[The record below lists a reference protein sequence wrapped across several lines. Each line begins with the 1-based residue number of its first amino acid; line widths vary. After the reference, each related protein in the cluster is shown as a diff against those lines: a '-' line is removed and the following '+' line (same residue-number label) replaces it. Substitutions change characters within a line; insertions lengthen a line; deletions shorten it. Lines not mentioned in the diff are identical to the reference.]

1 MMIDLFIAAVST
13 AAFFICQNKENKT
26 VVFILWILMVLSLVK
41 IADNIDKSMKSA
53 IEEIQSFYLMDSP
66 GQFDPRIPVI
76 RIYLDYENP
85 QDTLL
90 KDSILI
96 YERELSSKKLIN
108 E

>member
-1 MMIDLFIAAVST
+1 MIDLFIAAVST

-41 IADNIDKSMKSA
+41 IAENIDKSM
-53 IEEIQSFYLMDSP
+53 EEIQSLYLEDGP

-76 RIYLDYENP
+76 RIYLDYENL

-96 YERELSSKKLIN
+96 YERELSSRNLIN

>member
-1 MMIDLFIAAVST
+1 MIDLFIAAVST

-26 VVFILWILMVLSLVK
+26 VVFILWILMILSLVK
-41 IADNIDKSMKSA
+41 IADNIDKS
-53 IEEIQSFYLMDSP
+53 IEEVQSLYLEDGP
-66 GQFDPRIPVI
+66 GQFDPRIPII

-96 YERELSSKKLIN
+96 YQRELSSKKLID

>member
-41 IADNIDKSMKSA
+41 IADNIDKSM
-53 IEEIQSFYLMDSP
+53 EEIQSLYLEDNP

-96 YERELSSKKLIN
+96 YERELSSRNLIN

>member
-1 MMIDLFIAAVST
+1 L
-13 AAFFICQNKENKT
+13 E
-26 VVFILWILMVLSLVK
+26 
-41 IADNIDKSMKSA
+41 DN
-53 IEEIQSFYLMDSP
+53 P

-96 YERELSSKKLIN
+96 YERELSSRNLID

>member
-1 MMIDLFIAAVST
+1 MIDLFIAAVST
-13 AAFFICQNKENKT
+13 AAFFIYQNKENKT
-26 VVFILWILMVLSLVK
+26 IVFILWILMVLSLIK
-41 IADNIDKSMKSA
+41 IADNIDKSM
-53 IEEIQSFYLMDSP
+53 EEIQSLYLEDGP

-76 RIYLDYENP
+76 RIYLDYKNP

-96 YERELSSKKLIN
+96 YERELSSRNLIN

>member
-1 MMIDLFIAAVST
+1 MIDLFIAAVST

-26 VVFILWILMVLSLVK
+26 VVFILWILMILSLVK

-53 IEEIQSFYLMDSP
+53 MEEIQSLYLEDGP

-85 QDTLL
+85 KDTLL

-96 YERELSSKKLIN
+96 YQRELSSEKLIDK
-108 E
+108 

>member
-1 MMIDLFIAAVST
+1 MIDLFIAAVST

-41 IADNIDKSMKSA
+41 IADNIDKSM
-53 IEEIQSFYLMDSP
+53 EEIQSLYLEDGP

-96 YERELSSKKLIN
+96 YERELSSRNLIN

>member
-1 MMIDLFIAAVST
+1 MIDLFIAAVST
-13 AAFFICQNKENKT
+13 AAFFIYQNKENKT

-41 IADNIDKSMKSA
+41 IAENIDKSM
-53 IEEIQSFYLMDSP
+53 EEMQSQSLYLEDGP

-90 KDSILI
+90 RDSILI
-96 YERELSSKKLIN
+96 YERELSSKNLIN

>member
-13 AAFFICQNKENKT
+13 AAFFIYQNKENKT

-41 IADNIDKSMKSA
+41 IADNIDKTM
-53 IEEIQSFYLMDSP
+53 EEMQSQLLYFEDGP

-90 KDSILI
+90 RDSILI
-96 YERELSSKKLIN
+96 YERELSSRNLIN
-108 E
+108 K

>member
-41 IADNIDKSMKSA
+41 IADNIDKSM
-53 IEEIQSFYLMDSP
+53 EEMQSLYLEDGP

-76 RIYLDYENP
+76 RIYLDYKNP

-96 YERELSSKKLIN
+96 YERELSSRNLIN

>member
-41 IADNIDKSMKSA
+41 IADNIDRSMEEVKSL
-53 IEEIQSFYLMDSP
+53 YLEDGP

-96 YERELSSKKLIN
+96 YERELSSRNLID

>member
-1 MMIDLFIAAVST
+1 MIDLFIAAVST
-13 AAFFICQNKENKT
+13 AAFFICQNKESKT
-26 VVFILWILMVLSLVK
+26 VVFILWILMILSLVK
-41 IADNIDKSMKSA
+41 IADNIDKSMEEMKSL
-53 IEEIQSFYLMDSP
+53 YLEDGP

-96 YERELSSKKLIN
+96 YQRELSSEKLIDK
-108 E
+108 

>member
-1 MMIDLFIAAVST
+1 MIDLLIIAVS
-13 AAFFICQNKENKT
+13 AAGFFIYLKKENKT
-26 VVFILWILMVLSLVK
+26 VVFIFWILMVLSFVK
-41 IADNIDKSMKSA
+41 IAENIDKSIK
-53 IEEIQSFYLMDSP
+53 EIQSLYLEDNP

-96 YERELSSKKLIN
+96 YERELSSKNLIN
-108 E
+108 K

>member
-1 MMIDLFIAAVST
+1 MIDLLIVAVS
-13 AAFFICQNKENKT
+13 AAGFFIYLKKENKT
-26 VVFILWILMVLSLVK
+26 VVFIFWILMVLSFVK
-41 IADNIDKSMKSA
+41 IAENIDKS
-53 IEEIQSFYLMDSP
+53 IEEIQSLYLEDNP
-66 GQFDPRIPVI
+66 GQFDPRIPII

-96 YERELSSKKLIN
+96 YERELSSRNLID

>member
-1 MMIDLFIAAVST
+1 MIDLFIAAVST
-13 AAFFICQNKENKT
+13 AAFFIYQNKENKT
-26 VVFILWILMVLSLVK
+26 VVFILWMLMVLSLVK
-41 IADNIDKSMKSA
+41 IADNIDKSM
-53 IEEIQSFYLMDSP
+53 EEIQSLYLEDGP

-96 YERELSSKKLIN
+96 YERELSSRNLIN

>member
-1 MMIDLFIAAVST
+1 
-13 AAFFICQNKENKT
+13 
-26 VVFILWILMVLSLVK
+26 MVLSLVK
-41 IADNIDKSMKSA
+41 IADNIDKSM
-53 IEEIQSFYLMDSP
+53 EEIQSLYLKDGP

-96 YERELSSKKLIN
+96 YERELSSRNLIN

>member
-41 IADNIDKSMKSA
+41 IADNIDKSM
-53 IEEIQSFYLMDSP
+53 EEIQSLYLEDGP

-76 RIYLDYENP
+76 RIYLDYKNP

-96 YERELSSKKLIN
+96 YERELSSRNLIN

>member
-1 MMIDLFIAAVST
+1 MIDLFIAAVST

-26 VVFILWILMVLSLVK
+26 VVFILWILMILSLVK
-41 IADNIDKSMKSA
+41 IADNIDKS
-53 IEEIQSFYLMDSP
+53 IEEIQSLYLEDGP

-96 YERELSSKKLIN
+96 YQRELSSEKLIDK
-108 E
+108 

>member
-1 MMIDLFIAAVST
+1 MIDLFIAAVST

-41 IADNIDKSMKSA
+41 IADNIDKSM
-53 IEEIQSFYLMDSP
+53 EEIQSLYLEDNP

-96 YERELSSKKLIN
+96 YERELSSRNLID

>member
-1 MMIDLFIAAVST
+1 MIDLFIAAVST
-13 AAFFICQNKENKT
+13 AAFFIYQNKENKT

-41 IADNIDKSMKSA
+41 IAENIDKSM
-53 IEEIQSFYLMDSP
+53 EEMQSQSLYLEDGP

-96 YERELSSKKLIN
+96 YERELSSKNLIN

>member
-1 MMIDLFIAAVST
+1 MMIDLLIVAVSAT
-13 AAFFICQNKENKT
+13 GFFICLKKENKT

-41 IADNIDKSMKSA
+41 IADNIDKSM
-53 IEEIQSFYLMDSP
+53 EEIQSLYLEDNP

-96 YERELSSKKLIN
+96 YERELSSRNLID

>member
-1 MMIDLFIAAVST
+1 MIDLFIAAVST
-13 AAFFICQNKENKT
+13 AAFFIYRNKENKT
-26 VVFILWILMVLSLVK
+26 IVFILWILMVLSLIK
-41 IADNIDKSMKSA
+41 IAENIDKSMKNT
-53 IEEIQSFYLMDSP
+53 IEEMQSLYLEDGP

-76 RIYLDYENP
+76 RIYLDYKNP

-96 YERELSSKKLIN
+96 YERELSSRNLIN

>member
-1 MMIDLFIAAVST
+1 MMIDLLIVAVS
-13 AAFFICQNKENKT
+13 AAGFFICLKKENKT

-41 IADNIDKSMKSA
+41 IADNIDKS
-53 IEEIQSFYLMDSP
+53 IEEIQSLYLEDNP

-96 YERELSSKKLIN
+96 YERELSSRNLIDK
-108 E
+108 

>member
-41 IADNIDKSMKSA
+41 IADNIDKSM
-53 IEEIQSFYLMDSP
+53 EEIQSLYLEDNP

-96 YERELSSKKLIN
+96 YERELSSRNLID

>member
-1 MMIDLFIAAVST
+1 
-13 AAFFICQNKENKT
+13 
-26 VVFILWILMVLSLVK
+26 MVLSLVK
-41 IADNIDKSMKSA
+41 IADNIDKSM
-53 IEEIQSFYLMDSP
+53 EEIQSLYLEDGP

-96 YERELSSKKLIN
+96 YERELSSRNLIN

>member
-13 AAFFICQNKENKT
+13 AAFFIYQNKENKT

-41 IADNIDKSMKSA
+41 IADNIDKSM
-53 IEEIQSFYLMDSP
+53 EEMQSQSLYLEDGP

-90 KDSILI
+90 RDSILI
-96 YERELSSKKLIN
+96 YERELSSKNLIN

>member
-1 MMIDLFIAAVST
+1 MIDLFIAAVST

-26 VVFILWILMVLSLVK
+26 VVFILWILMILSLVK
-41 IADNIDKSMKSA
+41 IADNIDKSM
-53 IEEIQSFYLMDSP
+53 EEIQSLYLEDGP

-96 YERELSSKKLIN
+96 YERELSSRNLIN

>member
-13 AAFFICQNKENKT
+13 AAFFIYRNKENKT
-26 VVFILWILMVLSLVK
+26 VVFILWILMILSLVK
-41 IADNIDKSMKSA
+41 IAENIDKEVKNT
-53 IEEIQSFYLMDSP
+53 IKEIHSFYSLDEP
-66 GQFDPRIPVI
+66 GQFDPRIPII

-96 YERELSSKKLIN
+96 YERELSSRNLIN

>member
-41 IADNIDKSMKSA
+41 IADNIDRSMEEMKSL
-53 IEEIQSFYLMDSP
+53 YLEDGP

-96 YERELSSKKLIN
+96 YERELSSRNLID

>member
-1 MMIDLFIAAVST
+1 MLDLFIAADST

-26 VVFILWILMVLSLVK
+26 VVFILWILMILSLVK
-41 IADNIDKSMKSA
+41 IADNIDKSM
-53 IEEIQSFYLMDSP
+53 EEIQSLYLEDGP

-96 YERELSSKKLIN
+96 YERELSSEKLIYK
-108 E
+108 

>member
-1 MMIDLFIAAVST
+1 MIDLFIAAVST

-26 VVFILWILMVLSLVK
+26 VVFILWILMILSLVK
-41 IADNIDKSMKSA
+41 IADNIDKS
-53 IEEIQSFYLMDSP
+53 IEEIQSLYLEDGP

-96 YERELSSKKLIN
+96 YERELSSEKLIDK
-108 E
+108 

>member
-1 MMIDLFIAAVST
+1 MMINLFIAAVST
-13 AAFFICQNKENKT
+13 AAFFIYRNKENKT
-26 VVFILWILMVLSLVK
+26 IVFILWILMVLSLVK
-41 IADNIDKSMKSA
+41 IADNIDKSM
-53 IEEIQSFYLMDSP
+53 EEIQSLYLEDGS
-66 GQFDPRIPVI
+66 GQFDPRIPII

-96 YERELSSKKLIN
+96 YERELSSRNLIN

>member
-1 MMIDLFIAAVST
+1 MIDLFIAAVST

-26 VVFILWILMVLSLVK
+26 IVFILWILMVLSLVK
-41 IADNIDKSMKSA
+41 IADNIDKSM
-53 IEEIQSFYLMDSP
+53 EEIQSLYLEDGP

-96 YERELSSKKLIN
+96 YERELSSRNLIN

>member
-1 MMIDLFIAAVST
+1 MIDLLIVAVS
-13 AAFFICQNKENKT
+13 AAGFFIYLKKENKT
-26 VVFILWILMVLSLVK
+26 VVFIFWILMVLSFVK
-41 IADNIDKSMKSA
+41 IAENIDKS
-53 IEEIQSFYLMDSP
+53 IEEIQSLYLEDNP

-96 YERELSSKKLIN
+96 YERELSSKNLIN
-108 E
+108 K

>member
-1 MMIDLFIAAVST
+1 MIDLFIAAVSA

-26 VVFILWILMVLSLVK
+26 VVFILWILMILSLVK
-41 IADNIDKSMKSA
+41 IADNIDKSM
-53 IEEIQSFYLMDSP
+53 EEIQSLYLEDGP

-96 YERELSSKKLIN
+96 YQRELSSEKLIDK
-108 E
+108 

>member
-41 IADNIDKSMKSA
+41 IADNIDKSM
-53 IEEIQSFYLMDSP
+53 EEIQSLYLEDGP

-96 YERELSSKKLIN
+96 YERELSSRNLIN

>member
-1 MMIDLFIAAVST
+1 MIDLFIAAVST

-26 VVFILWILMVLSLVK
+26 VVFILWILMILSLVK
-41 IADNIDKSMKSA
+41 IADNIDKSM
-53 IEEIQSFYLMDSP
+53 EEIQSLYLEDGP

-96 YERELSSKKLIN
+96 YQRELSSEKLIDK
-108 E
+108 

>member
-1 MMIDLFIAAVST
+1 
-13 AAFFICQNKENKT
+13 
-26 VVFILWILMVLSLVK
+26 MVLSLVK
-41 IADNIDKSMKSA
+41 IADNIDKSM
-53 IEEIQSFYLMDSP
+53 EEIQSLYLEDNP

-96 YERELSSKKLIN
+96 YERELSSRNLIN

>member
-1 MMIDLFIAAVST
+1 MMIDLLIVAVSAT
-13 AAFFICQNKENKT
+13 GFFICLKKENKT

-41 IADNIDKSMKSA
+41 IADNIDKS
-53 IEEIQSFYLMDSP
+53 IEEIQSLYLEDNP

-96 YERELSSKKLIN
+96 YERELSSRNLID